1 MTSSLRTV
9 GVVGA
14 GCIGATVC
22 VDFVVHGFRVVAVDL
37 DDAAL
42 RDTRTLLHE
51 VNRFL
56 PAVRPGLTR
65 LAPKEAMERLV
76 TSTDLAALAECEF
89 VVENVSERWEV
100 KRDLYQQLDK
110 VLPAGVG
117 IGVNTSSIPVGR
129 LAAETTRPDLVVG
142 IHFMNP
148 SYLKESVEVMRGEAT
163 SDNCLDQVRDL
174 LTALGKQAVVVGD
187 FPGFVSNRI
196 SHLFFNEAIR
206 TVQDQGV
213 DPAAVDEIFKKCFGH
228 TMGPLETADLIG
240 LDTVLL
246 TLENL
251 HDSYRDDRYDGCALL
266 RDMVRSGRL
275 GRKTGQGFYHY
286 RGAGAAVTNTTGDAR

>member
-1 MTSSLRTV
+1 MTPPPRTI

-22 VDFVVHGFRVVAVDL
+22 VDFVMHGFRVVAVDL
-37 DDAAL
+37 DESSLESTREQL
-42 RDTRTLLHE
+42 RE
-51 VNRFL
+51 VNRYL

-65 LAPKEAMERLV
+65 LAPNEAMDRLV
-76 TSTDLAALAECEF
+76 TTTDLAALAECEF

-100 KRDLYQQLDK
+100 KRDLYRRLDSI
-110 VLPAGVG
+110 LPAGVG

-129 LAAETTRPDLVVG
+129 LAAETTRAGSVIG

-148 SYLKESVEVMRGEAT
+148 SYLKDSVEVMRGADT
-163 SDNCLDQVRDL
+163 SDKCLDHAREVL
-174 LTALGKQAVVVGD
+174 SLLGKQSIVVGD

-206 TVQDQGV
+206 TVEDEGV
-213 DPAAVDEIFKKCFGH
+213 APAAVDQIFKNCFGH

-251 HDSYRDDRYDGCALL
+251 RDSYQNERYDACALL
-266 RDMVRSGRL
+266 REMVASGRL
-275 GRKTGQGFYHY
+275 GRKSGQGFYHY
-286 RGAGAAVTNTTGDAR
+286 HGDTTTVTTTGEAR

>member
-1 MTSSLRTV
+1 MTPPLRTI

-22 VDFVVHGFRVVAVDL
+22 VDFAVHGFRVVAVDTDATAL
-37 DDAAL
+37 DA
-42 RDTRTLLHE
+42 TRTLLRD

-65 LAPKEAMERLV
+65 LTPAEVKERLV
-76 TSTDLAALAECEF
+76 TGTDLAALADCEF
-89 VVENVSERWEV
+89 VVENVSERWET
-100 KRDLYQQLDK
+100 KRDLYRRLDA
-110 VLPAGVG
+110 VLPAGTG

-129 LAAETTRPDLVVG
+129 LAAETGRPQDVVG

-148 SYLKESVEVMRGEAT
+148 SYLKDSVEVMRGADTGEK
-163 SDNCLDQVRDL
+163 CLDHVREL
-174 LTALGKQAVVVGD
+174 LSLLGKQAIVVGD

-206 TVQDQGV
+206 TVQDEGV
-213 DPAAVDEIFKKCFGH
+213 EPAAVDEIFKKCFGH

-251 HDSYRDDRYDGCALL
+251 HDSYRNERYDGCALL
-266 RDMVRSGRL
+266 REMVASGRL
-275 GRKTGQGFYHY
+275 GRKTGQGFYQY
-286 RGAGAAVTNTTGDAR
+286 DGTAAA